1 MSSRLWKIY
10 TMWKFLFFSGSTYP
24 NGVGYWETGFLYLKT
39 SGDPGSQLPPT
50 KDVPSDDFWDNRLTC
65 LLGRLHPGTTYG
77 FTAPHRLTVQS
88 SLDSPP
94 RACESTWS
102 GKGIIY
108 LFSFGPK
115 SPLQGKNPIFEY
127 RYVQQSRFTTACW
140 FLAPWSIFSNPI
152 LKIVDSKHMYI
163 YDYDGLFFICIC
175 FSFLQII

>member
-65 LLGRLHPGTTYG
+65 LLGILHPGTTHG
-77 FTAPHRLTVQS
+77 FTAPYRLTVQS

-108 LFSFGPK
+108 LFSLGQSHHSKGRTLFLNTDTSN
-115 SPLQGKNPIFEY
+115 SPGLPLPVDFLHHD
-127 RYVQQSRFTTACW
+127 RY
-140 FLAPWSIFSNPI
+140 LAT
-152 LKIVDSKHMYI
+152 LY
-163 YDYDGLFFICIC
+163 LR
-175 FSFLQII
+175 